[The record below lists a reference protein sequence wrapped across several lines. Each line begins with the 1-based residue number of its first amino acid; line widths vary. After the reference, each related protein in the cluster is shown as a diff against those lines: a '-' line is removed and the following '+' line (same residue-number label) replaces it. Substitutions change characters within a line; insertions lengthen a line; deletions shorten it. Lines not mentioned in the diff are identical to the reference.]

1 MPYRICSTK
10 MFYNKDNVYCGY
22 KQVFWCFPG
31 ILFLLRDGL
40 NRCFRR
46 NNRLLFRGYFVF
58 LFLLLFLFAPFLIVF
73 EPFLIGLVLLSTFL
87 FLHAIV
93 FDVFYGWCADSFGNF
108 LFYPVL
114 FVFLLRI
121 WGYYRCS
128 RECVEA
134 LFASVNDVGHTYC
147 FGLSGWQIKW
157 K

>member
-1 MPYRICSTK
+1 M
-10 MFYNKDNVYCGY
+10 
-22 KQVFWCFPG
+22 
-31 ILFLLRDGL
+31 
-40 NRCFRR
+40 
-46 NNRLLFRGYFVF
+46 LFRGYFVF

-93 FDVFYGWCADSFGNF
+93 FDVFYGFLSLAYLYFIENFDSFGNF

-147 FGLSGWQIKW
+147 FGLSG
-157 K
+157 